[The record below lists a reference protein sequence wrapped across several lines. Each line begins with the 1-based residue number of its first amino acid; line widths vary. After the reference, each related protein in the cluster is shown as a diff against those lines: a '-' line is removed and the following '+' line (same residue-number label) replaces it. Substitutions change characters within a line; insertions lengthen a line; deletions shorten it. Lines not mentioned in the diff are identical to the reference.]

1 MILYKKGGNILKVA
15 LITLT
20 HGGLQLADKLR
31 EYNPNIEIFTHR
43 KCQYEYVKLIE
54 LPLRDNIKGL
64 MDEYDMLV
72 FIMATGIVVRLIAPY
87 IKHKSIDPGVIVIDE
102 QGKYVISLL
111 SGHLG
116 GANEYTRELAE
127 FLHAHPVITTASD
140 VNNTMAVDIMAM
152 KLNCYIDDFEDA
164 KIVTS
169 NIVNGDNIGIIS
181 NSNIDIDLPKQFIT
195 IDNHNV
201 SQSIDKHNIK
211 GLIVIDYNKIE
222 ADIPISYLYKKDI
235 TLGIGCR
242 RGKTREEITKE
253 LVPLLKREDINI
265 KSISRISTVEV
276 KKDEVGIIEL
286 ARTLKVPMDIITI
299 DRIMEIQHLFEGSK
313 FVEKTIGVTCVSE
326 PCGYISSNKG
336 DCILNKVKANG
347 ITISLWKDRR
357 KNNEY

>member
-1 MILYKKGGNILKVA
+1 MKVA

-31 EYNPNIEIFTHR
+31 EYNPEIDVFTH
-43 KCQYEYVKLIE
+43 KKSQYENVKLID
-54 LPLRDNIKGL
+54 LPLRNNIKQL
-64 MDEYDMLV
+64 MDDYDMLV

-102 QGKYVISLL
+102 QGNYVISLL

-116 GANEYTRELAE
+116 GGNEYTRKLAE

-140 VNNTMAVDIMAM
+140 VNNTMAVDILAM
-152 KLNCYIDDFEDA
+152 KLNYYIDDFEDA

-169 NIVNGDNIGIIS
+169 RIVNGDNIGIIS

-201 SQSIDKHNIK
+201 SESIDKNNIK
-211 GLIVIDYNKIE
+211 GLIVIDSNKIE
-222 ADIPISYLYKKDI
+222 VNVPISYLYKKDI

-242 RGKTREEITKE
+242 RGKTKEEITKE
-253 LVPLLKREDINI
+253 LMPLLEEKDINV
-265 KSISRISTVEV
+265 KRISRISTVEV
-276 KKDEVGIIEL
+276 KKDEIGIIEL

-299 DRIMEIQHLFEGSK
+299 KKIKEIQHLFEGSK

-336 DCILNKVKANG
+336 ECILNKVKTNG